1 MNEFQERLQELLYEK
16 DLNRL
21 QLSKKVGISFET
33 INGYF
38 NKNLYPNLTIALKL
52 SNFFECSLHYLLGL
66 TDEYTNNDTNN
77 LSFIDTLKTLMQDN
91 NLSIGTLMKNLNM
104 SEANYYRWKNNKST
118 PSTQS
123 LIAIAKYFDVSI
135 DYLVYSYKLR

>member
-21 QLSKKVGISFET
+21 QLSKEVGISFET

-38 NKNLYPNLTIALKL
+38 NKNLYPNLTVALKL
-52 SNFFECSLHYLLGL
+52 SNFFGCSLHYLLGL

-77 LSFIDTLKTLMQDN
+77 LSFIDTLKTLMQEN
-91 NLSIGTLMKNLNM
+91 NLSIETLMKNLNM

-118 PSTQS
+118 PSMQS